1 MGVGGSDGR
10 DELMG
15 NCGSCGSARRSA
27 NTEYEITYRHSGESE
42 RVGTL
47 AEATMKL
54 AASPQGG
61 TKRIVPKK

>member
-1 MGVGGSDGR
+1 
-10 DELMG
+10 MG